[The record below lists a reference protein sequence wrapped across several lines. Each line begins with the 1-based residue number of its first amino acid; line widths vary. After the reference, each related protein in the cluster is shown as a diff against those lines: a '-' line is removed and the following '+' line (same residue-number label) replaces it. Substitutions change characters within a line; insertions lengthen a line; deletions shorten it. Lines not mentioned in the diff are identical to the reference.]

1 MDYTTAYR
9 INDGAAIDSIELNAL
24 VHAITRVVQFDLT
37 EPVIITDSLNTLRL
51 FEGAPPA
58 SESSIVHACRELLL
72 SHNIRLTICWIPAH
86 SGFYFNELAD
96 QLAKKATRSPNITE
110 IILPTLD
117 DAFDSFKNLTWRSW
131 QLSSN
136 SQQTGKPYHHLFPMG
151 RSKSLKFTPR
161 AKDTTLTR
169 LRLHSCFLNLYL
181 LKLGLHIDGK
191 CEECK
196 IPEDV
201 PHFLLS
207 CSKHSVLTVK
217 LAAAYN
223 ALNSCS
229 HSPVL
234 RTYLTEAPF
243 VDIIWKYITEKTL
256 KI

>member
-1 MDYTTAYR
+1 MP
-9 INDGAAIDSIELNAL
+9 LK
-24 VHAITRVVQFDLT
+24 
-37 EPVIITDSLNTLRL
+37 
-51 FEGAPPA
+51 A
-58 SESSIVHACRELLL
+58 S
-72 SHNIRLTICWIPAH
+72 
-86 SGFYFNELAD
+86 
-96 QLAKKATRSPNITE
+96 
-110 IILPTLD
+110 
-117 DAFDSFKNLTWRSW
+117 
-131 QLSSN
+131 
-136 SQQTGKPYHHLFPMG
+136 YHHLFPMG
-151 RSKSLKFTPR
+151 RPKSLKFTPR

-223 ALNSCS
+223 ALNACS

-243 VDIIWKYITEKTL
+243 VDIIWEYITEKKL
-256 KI
+256 KL